1 MYLCYYIRV
10 NIPPKIPVESK
21 KMMLKVYDYF
31 VAESKRGAPF
41 YSWKYSN
48 KRAAHCLNISLDS
61 LRKILKAR
69 DESKPMEFHENN
81 KTFKKDSLD
90 HFDKDVIK
98 NVIYGYFSKN
108 KCVTLRK
115 LKVELDENHGIKL
128 TKYKL
133 WKTLHELGFRYK
145 KLSGQRK
152 ALVERVDIV
161 NQRINYLR
169 TIKKKREEGFKPVYL
184 DETWCDTNHTTS
196 HQWAAEDDS
205 KNRKLPLG
213 KGQRF
218 VILHAG
224 CEDGFLNGC
233 ELVFKG
239 ISTDGRDYHTE
250 MNSKIFE
257 KWVNEQLESALPEKS
272 LIIMDNAS
280 YHSVREEGTKTPTSN
295 SRKGDMISWLTKKT
309 I

>member
-1 MYLCYYIRV
+1 
-10 NIPPKIPVESK
+10 
-21 KMMLKVYDYF
+21 
-31 VAESKRGAPF
+31 
-41 YSWKYSN
+41 
-48 KRAAHCLNISLDS
+48 
-61 LRKILKAR
+61 
-69 DESKPMEFHENN
+69 
-81 KTFKKDSLD
+81 
-90 HFDKDVIK
+90 
-98 NVIYGYFSKN
+98 
-108 KCVTLRK
+108 
-115 LKVELDENHGIKL
+115 VELDENHGIKL

-250 MNSKIFE
+250 MNSIIFE
-257 KWVNEQLESALPEKS
+257 KWVNE
-272 LIIMDNAS
+272 
-280 YHSVREEGTKTPTSN
+280 
-295 SRKGDMISWLTKKT
+295 
-309 I
+309 